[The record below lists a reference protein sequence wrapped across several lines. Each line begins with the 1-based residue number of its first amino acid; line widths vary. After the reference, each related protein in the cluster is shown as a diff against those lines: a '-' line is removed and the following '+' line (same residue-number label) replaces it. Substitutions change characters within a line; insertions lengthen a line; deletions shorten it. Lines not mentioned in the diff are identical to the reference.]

1 MTKAAPEAGRG
12 GEPGGDRPVGEAPA
26 GGAEAPAGGAEAP
39 AGPDRGPV
47 AAATGSPPAP
57 AGKGKEPVGPDIGA
71 EGEQPGGE
79 APAGGVGGQQ
89 EEARGGDGP
98 GARRPGAA
106 KARGRR
112 GRQEAPKEGRQARLD
127 IMKTRRGRPTGEA
140 ARQRAIL
147 AVLASQPRPAGR
159 TRTAMSKAIAGDGAP
174 WKNMYS
180 GVFNDIGGS
189 LVPQGLVEEE
199 GRLPYGRGPKA
210 VQKAGIPYY
219 RLTRLGRLACLA
231 LDEVPDKAALL
242 DGLAADSGGGAEG
255 RMLRAAAVIARFAPE
270 FVSLLFAEQA
280 ESYSEGSAE
289 SLLPAAAGGGGGAEG
304 GRRGGG
310 LAAAAARLAVGLDDL
325 PKRERGEVTELL
337 RGLAQGR

>member
-12 GEPGGDRPVGEAPA
+12 WEPEADRPGGEAPA
-26 GGAEAPAGGAEAP
+26 RGGEAPARGGEAP
-39 AGPDRGPV
+39 AGPDAEPE
-47 AAATGSPPAP
+47 GSR
-57 AGKGKEPVGPDIGA
+57 
-71 EGEQPGGE
+71 PGGE
-79 APAGGVGGQQ
+79 APAGDGGGRQ
-89 EEARGGDGP
+89 EEAPEGGAGT
-98 GARRPGAA
+98 GKSSAA
-106 KARGRR
+106 KARGRK
-112 GRQEAPKEGRQARLD
+112 GRQEEAPEGGRQARLD

-159 TRTAMSKAIAGDGAP
+159 TRTAMAKAIAGDGAP

-210 VQKAGIPYY
+210 VQEAGIPYY

-231 LDEVPDKAALL
+231 LDEVPGKAALL
-242 DGLAADSGGGAEG
+242 DGLAADSGDDAEG

-280 ESYSEGSAE
+280 ESYSEGSAK
-289 SLLPAAAGGGGGAEG
+289 SLLPAAAGGGGAEG

-325 PKRERGEVTELL
+325 PKKERGEVMELL
-337 RGLAQGR
+337 RGMARGR

>member
-1 MTKAAPEAGRG
+1 MTKAAPEAGQG
-12 GEPGGDRPVGEAPA
+12 GEAEADRPGGEAPA
-26 GGAEAPAGGAEAP
+26 RGGEAP
-39 AGPDRGPV
+39 AGPDRGP
-47 AAATGSPPAP
+47 AAAVAGSPPAP
-57 AGKGKEPVGPDIGA
+57 AGREEAPIGPDMRA

-79 APAGGVGGQQ
+79 APAGDGGGRQ
-89 EEARGGDGP
+89 EGAQGG
-98 GARRPGAA
+98 
-106 KARGRR
+106 GRE
-112 GRQEAPKEGRQARLD
+112 GRQEAPEEGRQARLD

-231 LDEVPDKAALL
+231 LDEVPGKAALL

-280 ESYSEGSAE
+280 ESYSEGSAK
-289 SLLPAAAGGGGGAEG
+289 SLLPAAAGGGGAEG

-325 PKRERGEVTELL
+325 PKKERGEVMELL
-337 RGLAQGR
+337 RGMARGR